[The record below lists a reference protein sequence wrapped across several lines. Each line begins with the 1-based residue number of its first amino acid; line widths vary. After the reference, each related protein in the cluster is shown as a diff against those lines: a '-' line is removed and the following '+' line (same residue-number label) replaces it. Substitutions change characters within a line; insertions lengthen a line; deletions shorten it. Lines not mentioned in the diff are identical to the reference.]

1 MLPLTRFAK
10 CWEILR
16 KAPDLSRPC
25 PGVAIG
31 SLRRLRL
38 VKLLRDLA
46 TQVCAWNREYD
57 GSARLR
63 SFSPFLWSWLAQLFL
78 SISAYNTLHGQGSER
93 LLALLLIP
101 ACKSVPPGR
110 RMAASSP
117 TAPTEEGSLTSGC
130 SRSA

>member
-1 MLPLTRFAK
+1 MQRLTKFAK

-16 KAPDLSRPC
+16 KAPDSSRPC

-46 TQVCAWNREYD
+46 TQVCAGNREYD

-63 SFSPFLWSWLAQLFL
+63 SYSPFLWSSWAQLFL
-78 SISAYNTLHGQGSER
+78 SISACNPLHRQGSGR

-101 ACKSVPPGR
+101 ACKSVPPGHQTD
-110 RMAASSP
+110 ASSP
-117 TAPTEEGSLTSGC
+117 TAPTEGANSTSGC
-130 SRSA
+130 SR